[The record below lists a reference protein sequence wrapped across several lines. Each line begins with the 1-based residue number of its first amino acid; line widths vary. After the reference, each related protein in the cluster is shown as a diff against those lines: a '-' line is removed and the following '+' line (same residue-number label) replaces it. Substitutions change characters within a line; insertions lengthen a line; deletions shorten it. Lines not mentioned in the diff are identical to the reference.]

1 MNSFKKI
8 TTAVVIRAFLVS
20 VAFASPVYAGTEV
33 TAARSQVVSD
43 DALQTIKAGMTAQEV
58 LAKIGPPRDKMRFE
72 RTHTTAWDYAY
83 QDTFGAYG
91 EFSVIL
97 NDNDVVVSRIAVR
110 KDS

>member
-33 TAARSQVVSD
+33 TAARPQLVTD
-43 DALQTIKAGMTAQEV
+43 DALQTIKPGMAAQEV
-58 LAKIGPPRDKMRFE
+58 LAKIGSPRDKMRFE

-97 NDNDVVVSRIAVR
+97 DDKDVVVSRIAVR